1 MPEKRAEKMFRF
13 KRGIDV
19 SYEKQG
25 YIHFACR
32 RFEDLSKDR
41 QEAIRGL
48 CREAGGEH
56 EEALFEF
63 VTTQDTATAIC
74 QRHFIASRTSLYRV
88 VKRFYESWPDD
99 L

>member
-1 MPEKRAEKMFRF
+1 MFRF

-63 VTTQDTATAIC
+63 VTTQDTATTIC

>member
-1 MPEKRAEKMFRF
+1 MFRY

-25 YIHFACR
+25 YIHFCCR
-32 RFEDLSKDR
+32 RFPELSAER
-41 QEAIRGL
+41 QEAIWRL
-48 CREAGGEH
+48 CRAAGGEH
-56 EEALFEF
+56 AEALFEF

-88 VKRFYESWPDD
+88 VKKFYESWPEE

>member
-1 MPEKRAEKMFRF
+1 MFRY

-25 YIHFACR
+25 YIHFCCR
-32 RFEDLSKDR
+32 RFPELTAER
-41 QEAIRGL
+41 QEAIWRL
-48 CREAGGEH
+48 CRAAGGEH
-56 EEALFEF
+56 AEALFEF

-88 VKRFYESWPDD
+88 VKKFYESWPEE

>member
-1 MPEKRAEKMFRF
+1 MFRY
-13 KRGIDV
+13 KRGINV
-19 SYEKQG
+19 PYEMQG
-25 YIHFACR
+25 YIHFCCR
-32 RFEDLSKDR
+32 RFYDLPTQR
-41 QEAIRGL
+41 QDAIWDL
-48 CREAGGEH
+48 CRKAGGEH
-56 EEALFEF
+56 TDALFEF

>member
-1 MPEKRAEKMFRF
+1 MFRY

-25 YIHFACR
+25 YIHFCCR
-32 RFEDLSKDR
+32 RFPELSAER
-41 QEAIRGL
+41 QEAIWRL
-48 CREAGGEH
+48 CRAAGGEH
-56 EEALFEF
+56 AEALFEF

-88 VKRFYESWPDD
+88 VKKFYESWPDN

>member
-1 MPEKRAEKMFRF
+1 MFRY

-25 YIHFACR
+25 YIHFCCR
-32 RFEDLSKDR
+32 RFPELTAER
-41 QEAIRGL
+41 QEAIWRL

-56 EEALFEF
+56 AEALFEF
-63 VTTQDTATAIC
+63 VTTQDTATTIC

-88 VKRFYESWPDD
+88 VKKFYESWPDT